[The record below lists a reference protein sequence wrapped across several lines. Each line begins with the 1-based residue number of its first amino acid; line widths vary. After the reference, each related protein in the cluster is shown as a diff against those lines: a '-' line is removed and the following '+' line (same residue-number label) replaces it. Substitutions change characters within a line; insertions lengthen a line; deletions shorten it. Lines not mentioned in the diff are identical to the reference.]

1 MRFLFVA
8 YEGRPP
14 VSPTLRRGGAR
25 DGRRQVCRR
34 ARGDAPPPAVKA
46 KAKVKVKVKGMTMES
61 SSQVRG
67 CLLGGAVGDALGAPV
82 EFMALSHI
90 RQLYG
95 PDGVTGYTEMDDC
108 GYITDDTQMTLFTA
122 EGLLLARAK
131 ATDPVEEVYYAYE
144 RWLRTQGIYAP
155 KTVPHER
162 LEEGL
167 LIHEGKLQEQRAPG
181 STCIR
186 SLCLRRDVILD
197 ATHPI
202 NDSKGCG
209 TVMRMS
215 PVGLLYPP
223 DQAFRLGSAL
233 SALTHGHP
241 SGILAGAATAMM
253 VACIREGASVRE
265 SAERALARLASEPR
279 HEEVTEALTQAVRL
293 SEDAA
298 VPVGQALD
306 LLGSGWVAEEALA
319 IAAYCAM
326 RFPHDFRAAVLAA
339 VNISGDS
346 DSTGAIT
353 GNLLGASLGVDAIPR
368 EWLDALYERDIVEDI
383 CEQLLGRRG
392 E

>member
-1 MRFLFVA
+1 MRA
-8 YEGRPP
+8 ARPSPPSSGAEAPGTDGGRFA
-14 VSPTLRRGGAR
+14 GG
-25 DGRRQVCRR
+25 R
-34 ARGDAPPPAVKA
+34 AATRPPPAVKA

-233 SALTHGHP
+233 SALVCLALFLALP
-241 SGILAGAATAMM
+241 SLHRPETLPP
-253 VACIREGASVRE
+253 EGTSHT
-265 SAERALARLASEPR
+265 P
-279 HEEVTEALTQAVRL
+279 
-293 SEDAA
+293 
-298 VPVGQALD
+298 PGQ
-306 LLGSGWVAEEALA
+306 
-319 IAAYCAM
+319 
-326 RFPHDFRAAVLAA
+326 
-339 VNISGDS
+339 
-346 DSTGAIT
+346 
-353 GNLLGASLGVDAIPR
+353 
-368 EWLDALYERDIVEDI
+368 
-383 CEQLLGRRG
+383 
-392 E
+392 